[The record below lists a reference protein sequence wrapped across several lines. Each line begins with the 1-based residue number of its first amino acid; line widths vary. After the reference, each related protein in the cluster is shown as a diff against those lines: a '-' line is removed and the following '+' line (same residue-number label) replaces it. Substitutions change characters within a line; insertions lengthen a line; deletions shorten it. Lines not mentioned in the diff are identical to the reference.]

1 MEFGI
6 FLGEMIGLSRL
17 NLDESERSQVEN
29 LIDEGWK
36 LSEAAGK
43 RSLSK
48 EDFEE
53 YQRKCKSISES
64 IRQTIPTS
72 E

>member
-1 MEFGI
+1 
-6 FLGEMIGLSRL
+6 MIGLSRL
-17 NLDESERSQVEN
+17 NLDEAERAQVEN
-29 LIDEGWK
+29 LVDEGWK

-43 RSLSK
+43 RLLSK

-53 YQRKCKSISES
+53 YQGKCKSISES
-64 IRQTIPTS
+64 IRQTRQPS